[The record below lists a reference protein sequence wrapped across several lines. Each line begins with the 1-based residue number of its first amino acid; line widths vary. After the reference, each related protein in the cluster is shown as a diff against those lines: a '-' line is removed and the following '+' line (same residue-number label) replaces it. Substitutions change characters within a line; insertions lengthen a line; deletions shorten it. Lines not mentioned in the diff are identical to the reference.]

1 MRRITLLLLFLLSG
15 CDLDNLQ
22 TASTIRAGHVFW
34 DGPDVPRLVTALQTC
49 TTATADLKS
58 LCDERRTEAMV
69 LLSAIRSC
77 SGVALPTCIE
87 IIGWAKKGDG
97 RDWRNLLPFL
107 GMTTKDLINQP
118 RENLNTPLPGNR
130 FIWAIWGWSD
140 VQEITYRWIQRH
152 QIHLF
157 LMIGLLVAIPTGQGI
172 WGIRMRR
179 VEQAQRAAQDRQYR
193 EASEARRIQMQKQEA
208 EARIRQEQWQAQ
220 LYRENQA
227 LQARL
232 EEEEVARKSAAEAE
246 EARAK
251 AILAE
256 AFKPQQ
262 TNPQHKRQRNKW
274 KGHKPKTT
282 PQIP

>member
-1 MRRITLLLLFLLSG
+1 MRRIALLLFLLLSG

-22 TASTIRAGHVFW
+22 TASTIRAGRVFW
-34 DGPDVPRLVTALQTC
+34 DGPDVPRLVTALQAC
-49 TTATADLKS
+49 STAPADLQS
-58 LCDERRTEAMV
+58 LCDERRLEAMT
-69 LLSAIRSC
+69 LLTALRSC
-77 SGVALPTCIE
+77 TDVALPACRAIMS
-87 IIGWAKKGDG
+87 WAKEGEG
-97 RDWRNLLPFL
+97 QDWRYLTPLL
-107 GMTTKDLINQP
+107 GMTTKDLMNLP
-118 RENLNTPLPGNR
+118 RENLNTPMPGNR

-157 LMIGLLVAIPTGQGI
+157 LIIGLLVSIPIGQGI

-179 VEQAQRAAQDRQYR
+179 VKQTKRAAQDRQYR
-193 EASEARRIQMQKQEA
+193 EASEARQIEMQKQEE
-208 EARIRQEQWQAQ
+208 EARIRQEQWRAQ
-220 LYRENQA
+220 LYREHQA
-227 LQARL
+227 QQARL
-232 EEEEVARKSAAEAE
+232 EEEEEARKSAAEAE

-262 TNPQHKRQRNKW
+262 TNSQHKRQRNKW

-282 PQIP
+282 PQTP